1 MIRVKGKKQED
12 GQMKQLIV
20 ALGLALLGLSIFR
33 MMTIGDGSLLGT
45 ASRAIEETR
54 EYYICTN

>member
-1 MIRVKGKKQED
+1 
-12 GQMKQLIV
+12 MKQLIV

-33 MMTIGDGSLLGT
+33 MMTIGDGSLLST